1 MKRLVGMVLAVVCL
15 SLTFTPMAR
24 AAVAQAPVVSKVEA
38 AVNLNTASVKEL
50 QSLPG
55 IGKVTAERIVAF
67 RTEKGIFTSPE
78 DLLKVKG
85 VGKKTLEK
93 IRGQIAV
100 K

>member
-1 MKRLVGMVLAVVCL
+1 MVVAVVCL
-15 SLTFTPMAR
+15 SLPFAPMAR

-38 AVNLNTASVKEL
+38 VVNLNTASVKEL

-67 RTEKGIFTSPE
+67 RTEQGTFVAPE

-85 VGKKTLEK
+85 VGKQTLEK
-93 IRGQIAV
+93 IRGQITV